1 MVKRINITLPE
12 ETAKKIES
20 IPNKSKFIAE
30 AIEDKIKAI
39 EKAQLDELLE
49 EGYKATKEEDN
60 KLNKE
65 WERITLDGW

>member
-12 ETAKKIES
+12 ETAKKIEN